1 MTSDFRKLSAEGKGG
16 FSVMKKKIAL
26 LMSLVL
32 FLSAVMFSAPA
43 PVAHAATR
51 QELEAELSRIDQ
63 EISSN
68 KTKLAELKD
77 KKESQQEYLDT
88 LENQISANEKK
99 ATNLKT
105 QVETLDSEI
114 DSLDKELK
122 QLNTEIDVIKDEIVL
137 ANQQITTTTNSIKA
151 SKTQLSQKIRAAYVT
166 GTDSNLKLIMGADSL
181 ASFLT
186 RLEMMKRM
194 SENDKK
200 VIDKFKSEV
209 TTLKKTKLTLEK
221 KQNKLDE
228 KQKEVVENK
237 NERISRK
244 AELKTTQAE
253 YEKAVKELESDY
265 AEVEAYIAELDKSS
279 AVYETYIK
287 NLESERAAADKEIE
301 SLIKN
306 YQATTVATTQG
317 TTLYAANND
326 PAATTTG
333 TTSSSGGN
341 SGSSSGSSGKIYH
354 SNDSWAWPL
363 GNISCYI
370 SSPYG
375 NRSASISG
383 WSFHGGMDISASG
396 VYGKPI
402 YASRAGTV
410 IAAVWGTTGYGRYV
424 IIDHGDGFSTVYGH
438 CSELVVQTGQT
449 VAKGQHI
456 ANVGSTGNS
465 TGPHLHFEV
474 RYNGEKQ
481 NPANY
486 VSMP

>member
-1 MTSDFRKLSAEGKGG
+1 
-16 FSVMKKKIAL
+16 MKKKIAL
-26 LMSLVL
+26 IMSLVL
-32 FLSAVMFSAPA
+32 FLSAVFFSAPA

-51 QELEAELSRIDQ
+51 QELEAELARIDQ
-63 EISSN
+63 EIKDNQSKLSS
-68 KTKLAELKD
+68 LKD
-77 KKESQQEYLDT
+77 KKESQQEYLDA
-88 LENQISANEKK
+88 LETQISVNEKK
-99 ATNLKT
+99 ATNLKS
-105 QVETLDSEI
+105 QIETLDSEI
-114 DSLDKELK
+114 ETLDKELK
-122 QLNTEIDVIKDEIVL
+122 QLNTEIDVITDEIAL

-151 SKTQLSQKIRAAYVT
+151 SKNQLSQKIRAAYIT
-166 GTDSNLKLIMGADSL
+166 GDESNLKILMGSDSL

-200 VIDKFKSEV
+200 VIDKFKKEV
-209 TTLKKTKLTLEK
+209 ATLKKTKTTLEK
-221 KQNKLDE
+221 KQTKLDE
-228 KQKEVVENK
+228 KQKAVIENK

-244 AELKTTQAE
+244 AELKTTQNE
-253 YEKAVKELESDY
+253 YESAVKELESDY
-265 AEVEAYIAELDKSS
+265 AEVEEYIAQLDKSS
-279 AVYETYIK
+279 AVYENYIK
-287 NLESERAAADKEIE
+287 NLETQRAAADKEIE
-301 SLIKN
+301 NLIKS
-306 YQATTVATTQG
+306 YQATTVATTQER
-317 TTLYAANND
+317 TTLHASNYD
-326 PAATTTG
+326 PAA
-333 TTSSSGGN
+333 TTSSSGG
-341 SGSSSGSSGKIYH
+341 GSSSGGSSGKIYQ

-383 WSFHGGMDISASG
+383 WSFHGGLDISASG

-424 IIDHGDGFSTVYGH
+424 VIDHGDGFSTVYGH

-449 VAKGQHI
+449 VSKGQHI

-465 TGPHLHFEV
+465 TGPHLHFEI

>member
-1 MTSDFRKLSAEGKGG
+1 MLFCQKAKRRSL
-16 FSVMKKKIAL
+16 VMKRKVAAL
-26 LMSLVL
+26 LCIVL
-32 FLSAVMFSAPA
+32 LFSAAFCAVPS
-43 PVAHAATR
+43 PIAHAATR
-51 QELEAELSRIDQ
+51 QELEAELDRIDS
-63 EISSN
+63 EIKSN
-68 KTKLAELKD
+68 KSKLSELKG

-88 LENQISANEKK
+88 LKSQISANEKK
-99 ATNLKT
+99 ATNLKS
-105 QVETLDSEI
+105 QVEELDNEIDTLD
-114 DSLDKELK
+114 KQLK
-122 QLNTEIDVIKDEIVL
+122 QLNTEIDVINDEIKI
-137 ANQQITTTTNSIKA
+137 ASEQITKTVNSIKS
-151 SKTQLSQKIRAAYVT
+151 SKTQLSQKMRAAYVT
-166 GTDSNLKLIMGADSL
+166 GNDSALKILMGADSL

-194 SENDKK
+194 SESDKK

-209 TTLKKTKLTLEK
+209 STLKKTKTTLEK
-221 KQNKLDE
+221 KQNKLND
-228 KQKEVVENK
+228 KQNEVAENK
-237 NERISRK
+237 KERIES
-244 AELKTTQAE
+244 KTQLTAKKAE

-265 AEVEAYIAELDKSS
+265 ADVESYIAQLDKSS
-279 AVYETYIK
+279 AVYENYIK

-301 SLIKN
+301 AIIKN
-306 YQATTVATTQG
+306 YQATEVSTTQG
-317 TTLYAANND
+317 TTLYASNND
-326 PAATTTG
+326 PAATTG
-333 TTSSSGGN
+333 SSGSGGN
-341 SGSSSGSSGKIYH
+341 SGSSGSSGGKVYK

-363 GNISCYI
+363 GKISCYI

-396 VYGKPI
+396 VYGKPV

-424 IIDHGDGFSTVYGH
+424 VIDHGDGFSTVYGH
-438 CSELVVQTGQT
+438 CSNLCVETGQQ
-449 VAKGQHI
+449 VSKGQQI

-486 VSMP
+486 VSKP

>member
-1 MTSDFRKLSAEGKGG
+1 M
-16 FSVMKKKIAL
+16 
-26 LMSLVL
+26 
-32 FLSAVMFSAPA
+32 
-43 PVAHAATR
+43 
-51 QELEAELSRIDQ
+51 
-63 EISSN
+63 
-68 KTKLAELKD
+68 
-77 KKESQQEYLDT
+77 
-88 LENQISANEKK
+88 
-99 ATNLKT
+99 
-105 QVETLDSEI
+105 
-114 DSLDKELK
+114 
-122 QLNTEIDVIKDEIVL
+122 
-137 ANQQITTTTNSIKA
+137 
-151 SKTQLSQKIRAAYVT
+151 
-166 GTDSNLKLIMGADSL
+166 
-181 ASFLT
+181 
-186 RLEMMKRM
+186 
-194 SENDKK
+194 
-200 VIDKFKSEV
+200 
-209 TTLKKTKLTLEK
+209 
-221 KQNKLDE
+221 
-228 KQKEVVENK
+228 
-237 NERISRK
+237 
-244 AELKTTQAE
+244 
-253 YEKAVKELESDY
+253 
-265 AEVEAYIAELDKSS
+265 
-279 AVYETYIK
+279 
-287 NLESERAAADKEIE
+287 
-301 SLIKN
+301 
-306 YQATTVATTQG
+306 ATTQG

-341 SGSSSGSSGKIYH
+341 SGSSSGGKIYQ